1 MRAYGIVQNMN
12 EQFSFPH
19 NPEEEGGPTLEER
32 ARIMADEIANIVDDP
47 NRFAKIV
54 VQLGKIIRARV
65 DRKDPNGDTQPTE
78 TYIRES
84 DVYLRALEERADLDL
99 QG

>member
-1 MRAYGIVQNMN
+1 MRAYDIVRNMN
-12 EQFSFPH
+12 EQFSYQRD
-19 NPEEEGGPTLEER
+19 PEAEGEPTLEER
-32 ARIMADEIANIVDDP
+32 ARIMADEIADIVDDP

-65 DRKDPNGDTQPTE
+65 DRKDSNGDTQPTE

-84 DVYLRALEERADLDL
+84 DVYLRALEERADQDL
-99 QG
+99 QD